1 MNTITS
7 WNVLNVPFFFLK
19 KQENMFNLYF
29 VKEKK
34 IHKNIKMFKS
44 RSLLGICNCFFVH
57 LTYWRFA
64 DSSLLFIYNFKINTK
79 REKKTSTLGTI
90 WKTKVCKASR
100 LLMSADKSV

>member
-1 MNTITS
+1 MNTITC
-7 WNVLNVPFFFLK
+7 WNVLNVPFFLEK

-44 RSLLGICNCFFVH
+44 RSLLGFFVH

-79 REKKTSTLGTI
+79 REKKQLHLEPSGRQ
-90 WKTKVCKASR
+90 KFVR
-100 LLMSADKSV
+100 QADF